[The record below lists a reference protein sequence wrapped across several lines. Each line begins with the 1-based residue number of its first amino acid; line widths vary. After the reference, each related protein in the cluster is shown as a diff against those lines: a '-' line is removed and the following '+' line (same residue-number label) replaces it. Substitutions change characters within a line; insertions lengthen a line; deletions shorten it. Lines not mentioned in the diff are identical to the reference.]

1 MARLLR
7 LPGIT
12 AGATEAIL
20 SEWQVGDGATVAA
33 GDTIVTIE
41 TEKALV
47 DVEAESDAVLLRQL
61 VGNGATVEVGAPI
74 ALLGS
79 AAERQADLDALLAQL
94 GVTGNGAGGAE
105 PPPPPQPASHQPPSP
120 EPLSPELLSPEP
132 LSPEPLSPADRNGH
146 GRIFSSP
153 LARRLLKNAGVDL
166 ADVTGTGP
174 GGRVTRSDAEKAI
187 AAAAAPAPAPLTPEA
202 APAPAPPAPEAE
214 PGPVPPV
221 AAKGP
226 YAGATAVAHT
236 RQRRAVAARL
246 TESKTTVPHF
256 YLKRTVRLD
265 PLLKLRA
272 ELNRITTEKISV
284 NDLIVKAVGRAHL
297 LTPEANVVWTDEAML
312 SLAGADVAVAI
323 ASRRGLVTPVLRGVE
338 NLTPSAI
345 SAQIK
350 DFVRRADE
358 GRLQQR
364 ELEGG
369 SITVTNLGMYGV
381 DEFAAIIN
389 PPHSAIVA
397 VGAGRPAPVV
407 GDGQVWVENVLPLTL
422 SVDHRALDG
431 ALAARWLQ
439 GLVEIIEQPLRLLA

>member
-1 MARLLR
+1 MATLLR
-7 LPGIT
+7 LPGVT

-20 SEWQVGDGATVAA
+20 SEWLVGAGATVAA

-47 DVEAESDAVLLRQL
+47 DVEADRDAVLLRQL

-79 AAERQADLDALLAQL
+79 AAEQHADLDALLDQL
-94 GVTGNGAGGAE
+94 GVDGNVATAE
-105 PPPPPQPASHQPPSP
+105 PAPPAPPPPAPAAQ
-120 EPLSPELLSPEP
+120 
-132 LSPEPLSPADRNGH
+132 NGH
-146 GRIFSSP
+146 GRVFSSP
-153 LARRLLKNAGVDL
+153 LARRMLKNAGVDL
-166 ADVTGTGP
+166 AGVTGTGP
-174 GGRVTRSDAEKAI
+174 GGRITRSDAEKAI
-187 AAAAAPAPAPLTPEA
+187 AAAQVIQEEPARPEA
-202 APAPAPPAPEAE
+202 
-214 PGPVPPV
+214 
-221 AAKGP
+221 GP
-226 YAGATAVAHT
+226 YAGATAVPHT
-236 RQRRAVAARL
+236 RLRRALAARL
-246 TESKTTVPHF
+246 TESKNTVPHF

-272 ELNRITTEKISV
+272 ELNEIASEKISV
-284 NDLIVKAVGRAHL
+284 NDLIVKAVGAAHV

-312 SLAGADVAVAI
+312 SFATADVAVAI
-323 ASRRGLVTPVLRGVE
+323 ASQRGLVTPVLRGVE
-338 NLTPSAI
+338 SLTPSAI

-358 GRLQQR
+358 GRLRQR

-381 DEFAAIIN
+381 DEFTAIIT
-389 PPHSAIVA
+389 PPHSAILA

-407 GDGQVWVENVLPLTL
+407 GDGQVWVETALPLTL

-431 ALAARWLQ
+431 AAAARWLQ
-439 GLVEIIEQPLRLLA
+439 GLVQIIEQPLRLLA